1 MSSRRAV
8 EVLLGQ
14 LDDAWGRVQ
23 DYLAGLTAAEFA
35 WSPGGN
41 VWHLARSERDG
52 RWTIPYSWV
61 PPQPAPFTT
70 IAWRMAHMAV
80 NKVLVVDHAFGAR
93 QARLAA
99 LDLPGDVDGMVA
111 YLRECHLPLRAQVE
125 RLADDDLATLR
136 YTEWGEQ
143 RTTERIITSAIL
155 HDVEHGAQIATVR
168 ELFRYWEKDH
178 GQKIR

>member
-80 NKVLVVDHAFGAR
+80 NKVLVLDHAFGAR
-93 QARLAA
+93 KARLAA

-125 RLADDDLATLR
+125 RLADDDLATPR

-155 HDVEHGAQIATVR
+155 HDVEHGAQIAAVR
-168 ELFRYWEKDH
+168 ELYRHLVTESES
-178 GQKIR
+178 RL

>member
-23 DYLAGLTAAEFA
+23 DYLAGLTADEFA
-35 WSPGGN
+35 WSPGGD
-41 VWHLARSERDG
+41 VWHLTRSEQDG
-52 RWTIPYSWV
+52 HWTIPYSWV

-93 QARLAA
+93 QARLAD
-99 LDLPGDVDGMVA
+99 LDLPADVAGMMA
-111 YLRECHLPLRAQVE
+111 YLHTCHLPFRAQVE
-125 RLADDDLATLR
+125 RLADDDLVTLR

-143 RTTERIITSAIL
+143 RPTERIIASAIL

-168 ELFRYWEKDH
+168 ELFRHWEKDH